1 MDPFNSFAASPL
13 PHGLDLVA
21 ITPSD
26 TAVLDPMPRAL
37 RLEVFEYAVNLI
49 PTDLAAWLS
58 WADAELYKNYA
69 TVRVT
74 PARAASDDMA
84 DSILLRFPVAKGNFG
99 FALHELPCRIRKV
112 WATGTSDN
120 VSITGLV

>member
-1 MDPFNSFAASPL
+1 MDPFVNFAASPL

-26 TAVLDPMPRAL
+26 SAILDPMPRAL
-37 RLEVFEYAVNLI
+37 RIEVFEYPLARI
-49 PTDLAAWLS
+49 PTDLGAWITHEDVDFYMS
-58 WADAELYKNYA
+58 YA

-74 PARAASDDMA
+74 PATAASDDIA
-84 DSILLRFPVAKGNFG
+84 DSIPLRFPVSDGNFG
-99 FALHELPCRIRKV
+99 FALHELPCRVRKV
-112 WATGTSDN
+112 WATDTSDN

>member
-1 MDPFNSFAASPL
+1 MDPFYSFAASPL

-26 TAVLDPMPRAL
+26 SVVLNPMPRAL
-37 RLEVFEYAVNLI
+37 RLEVFAYAVNQI
-49 PTDLAAWLS
+49 PTDLQVWVTVEVTEQS
-58 WADAELYKNYA
+58 FNYA
-69 TVRVT
+69 TIRVT
-74 PARAASDDMA
+74 PATAESDEIS
-84 DSILLRFPVAKGNFG
+84 DSILLRFPLSEGNFR

-112 WATGTSDN
+112 WATGTSAN